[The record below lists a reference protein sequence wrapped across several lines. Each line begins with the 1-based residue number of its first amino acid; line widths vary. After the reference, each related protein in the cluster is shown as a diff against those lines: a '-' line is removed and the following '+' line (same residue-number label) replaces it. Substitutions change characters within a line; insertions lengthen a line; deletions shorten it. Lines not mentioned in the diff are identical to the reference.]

1 MPSGRTVGD
10 GRGRPCCAVRTSSAI
25 RDWMFRQKRS
35 CVHRPNIQNPRRMTG
50 FWIGAGR
57 EYPATRNVTRPVPR
71 FLITS

>member
-1 MPSGRTVGD
+1 MV
-10 GRGRPCCAVRTSSAI
+10 
-25 RDWMFRQKRS
+25 RQKRS